1 MTAQPQP
8 PGPAP
13 SLVSIFEQQAA
24 QNPKKTAALV
34 KLEGRWQEVSWGEI
48 AADARALADGLAALG
63 IQSGDRVAILGSTS
77 LDWIRADLGALG
89 AGAVEVPIYQSD
101 KPNEVEYICRDAQ
114 VKYLICDTRAQ
125 AAKVLEVRARLPQ
138 LQGALCFEP
147 GGDGSFEK
155 TVADAMA
162 LGREWRKSH
171 AEEHARRMA
180 SVRAGDPCCI
190 IYTAGT
196 TGDPKGVVLSHSNWT
211 YEADAIAQL
220 QVLKP
225 DDTLLFFLPLAHV
238 FAKVIETCWFRA
250 GFQMAFAESVEK
262 LLDNA
267 AEVEPTVF
275 PAVPRIFEK
284 AFSAVVNQGSQAPGL
299 KGKLFKLAM
308 ASFERYAQARSE
320 GRSFNDL
327 GLFVG
332 RQLVFPKLGKALGAR
347 FGKRLRF
354 FVSGSAP
361 LNPKIAYFFQEV
373 GLTILEGY
381 GLTETS
387 AATCVNLP
395 GRVKIG
401 TVGPPVPGTELKIAA
416 DGEILVKGPGVF
428 LGYYGRPEATA
439 EVLSSEGWFA
449 TGDIGELDR
458 DGYLTITDRKKDI
471 IATAGGKKVAPQN
484 LENQLQTTPLLGHV
498 VVHGDQRK
506 FLSALVTLNPET
518 ARAYAQQH
526 GSSARSLE
534 DLSKDPAVR
543 SGVQQAFDELNAKL
557 PSYSTIKKF
566 AILPLEFTVE
576 SGELTPKLSV
586 RRKLIAQR
594 YKPTLDR
601 LYVD

>member
-1 MTAQPQP
+1 MNTQPKST
-8 PGPAP
+8 GSVS

-24 QNPKKTAALV
+24 QNPQKAAARTKV
-34 KLEGRWQEVSWGEI
+34 GGRWQDVTWGAI
-48 AADARALADGLAALG
+48 AADARALSDGLAALG
-63 IQSGDRVAILGSTS
+63 IQGGDRVAILGSTS
-77 LDWIRADLGALG
+77 LDWIRADLGVLG
-89 AGAVEVPIYQSD
+89 SGAVEVPIYQSD
-101 KPNEVEYICRDAQ
+101 KPAEVEYICRDAQ
-114 VKYLICDTRAQ
+114 VKFLICDTRAQ
-125 AAKVLEVRARLPQ
+125 AAKALEVRGKLP
-138 LQGALCFEP
+138 LLLGILCFEP
-147 GGDGSFEK
+147 GGDGTFEK
-155 TVADAMA
+155 TVGNAMD
-162 LGREWRKSH
+162 LGREWRKSNEDAH
-171 AEEHARRMA
+171 PRRLA
-180 SVRAGDPCCI
+180 SLKADDPCCI

-196 TGDPKGVVLSHSNWT
+196 TGDPKGVVLSHANWT
-211 YEADAIAQL
+211 YEADAVAQL
-220 QVLKP
+220 GVLKP
-225 DDTLLFFLPLAHV
+225 DDVILFFLPLAHV

-262 LLDNA
+262 LLENA
-267 AEVEPTVF
+267 AEIEPTVF

-284 AFSAVVNQGSQAPGL
+284 AFAAVVNQGSQAPGL
-299 KGKLFKLAM
+299 KGRLFKLAM

-320 GRSFNDL
+320 GRTFSDL
-327 GLFVG
+327 GLFIG
-332 RQLVFPKLGKALGAR
+332 RKLVFPKLEKALGAR

-361 LNPKIAYFFQEV
+361 LSPKIAYFFQEV

-401 TVGPPVPGTELKIAA
+401 TVGPPVPGTQLKIAA
-416 DGEILVKGPGVF
+416 DGEILVKGGGVF

-439 EVLSSEGWFA
+439 EVLSSDGWFA

-506 FLSALVTLNPET
+506 FLSALVTLNPDT
-518 ARAYAQQH
+518 ARAYAEAH
-526 GSSARSLE
+526 GSGARTLDE
-534 DLSKDPAVR
+534 LSKDAAVR
-543 SGVQQAFDELNAKL
+543 SGVQHAFDELNAKL

-566 AILPLEFTVE
+566 AILPTEFTIE
-576 SGELTPKLSV
+576 SGELTPKMSV
-586 RRKLIAQR
+586 RRKLISQR

-601 LYVD
+601 LYLD